1 MKRIS
6 DMYDIKVPGA
16 LTGVCVA
23 WLVFGVIF
31 STTMLITSKKSNTVT
46 NGHYYLGLAFIIVGL
61 IGFIFC
67 RNWKVTVSEKSI
79 IHTSVFGITKEYHKD
94 EITDVKI
101 GSKKE
106 LIIRFKTG
114 KVTIDPATTNYSR
127 LVSEVLGAN
136 FE

>member
-1 MKRIS
+1 M
-6 DMYDIKVPGA
+6 
-16 LTGVCVA
+16 
-23 WLVFGVIF
+23 
-31 STTMLITSKKSNTVT
+31 
-46 NGHYYLGLAFIIVGL
+46 GLAFIIVGL